1 MGLRCL
7 TWGRPGARGLAEE
20 EERRKAHGSRRTQQT
35 APAPGVGSAQR
46 LLSHPVRAHSAGEQM
61 WREAYPFPSEM
72 TYGCS
77 GWDSRLTG
85 GSEISHALAGEK
97 QNQLFRDSISVFM
110 N

>member
-1 MGLRCL
+1 
-7 TWGRPGARGLAEE
+7 
-20 EERRKAHGSRRTQQT
+20 
-35 APAPGVGSAQR
+35 
-46 LLSHPVRAHSAGEQM
+46 M

-72 TYGCS
+72 TYGWN

>member
-1 MGLRCL
+1 
-7 TWGRPGARGLAEE
+7 
-20 EERRKAHGSRRTQQT
+20 
-35 APAPGVGSAQR
+35 
-46 LLSHPVRAHSAGEQM
+46 M

-72 TYGCS
+72 TYGCN

-85 GSEISHALAGEK
+85 GSEIIHALAGEK